1 MPVETLEF
9 EDGGAY
15 VGETKDG
22 IPHGKVFL
30 STVSA
35 PNFGRRRLFFLKM
48 YFFLN
53 AVKLCRK
60 KFFCGSP
67 TCPYSDPP
75 LVKNNVLGP
84 YPKIPLLAVYF
95 LEHRQDT

>member
-35 PNFGRRRLFFLKM
+35 PNFAEGGIFFFETVEK
-48 YFFLN
+48 
-53 AVKLCRK
+53 
-60 KFFCGSP
+60 S
-67 TCPYSDPP
+67 
-75 LVKNNVLGP
+75 
-84 YPKIPLLAVYF
+84 
-95 LEHRQDT
+95 